1 MEQLLNAIQS
11 NLFEIVNT
19 ILIGII
25 TFLGTKVKQTYDK
38 YVNDKTKKEV
48 VEATVKYVE
57 QICSTLEVKKTSLEK
72 FNQAKEKSIE
82 WLNEKGISISETEL
96 EILIESAV
104 NSFNKSVGVKNE

>member
-1 MEQLLNAIQS
+1 METIITTIQS
-11 NLFEIVNT
+11 NIFEIINT
-19 ILIGII
+19 ILIGVI
-25 TFLGTKVKQTYDK
+25 TFLGTKLKQTYDK
-38 YVNDKTKKEV
+38 YINDKTKKEV
-48 VEATVKYVE
+48 VKATVEYVE

-104 NSFNKSVGVKNE
+104 NSFNKGLNGEH